1 MTINTRIMFI
11 TSISVLLTAI
21 IIGSFSLL
29 TLQDNKQLSTSKLKE
44 LSSCNI
50 NNAKK
55 ICEKNS
61 KLFRNELMNEKK
73 ESLKANID
81 SISSIIE
88 SIQNISGIDN
98 IEKEKKIVLDI
109 VKNSRYG
116 SDGKDYFW
124 INDLNSVMVMHPY
137 KPTLAGKDLSDFED
151 PKGKHIFIEFS
162 KVCKENGSG
171 FVDYYWPRY
180 DSDAPQPKLSYVKL
194 IKRYGWVIG
203 TGVYIDDI
211 DKKMTKR
218 KQEIDS
224 LVNDTV
230 GKSEKD
236 LLQTSQIFDKQFV
249 KTRNISILLSVI
261 IMFVILVPY
270 YYILKQK
277 ISNPLVNTVDFT
289 SHISNFDFT
298 QNIDTDRNDEI
309 GILQK
314 SLSTMVNKLS
324 SMIGNIS
331 EGMKTLAS
339 SSTELTAISDS
350 LCNGA
355 DMSSKKSKNV
365 NHIALN
371 MKEKMESVVNTTQK
385 ASDSITNV
393 VSAVENMT
401 DTINKISSNYEKARS
416 ITGEAVLF
424 SKNASNKIH
433 EFGKVAKEIS
443 SVTQTITDISE
454 QTNLLA
460 LNATIEA
467 ARAGESGKGFAVV
480 ANEIKELA
488 KQTAGATD
496 EIIMQISGI
505 QQSIKE
511 SVEQIDKITNII
523 VDVNE
528 IVTSIASATDE
539 QSNNIQEIAI
549 NTSNASEGIE
559 IAVQNIV
566 ETTSLSKEIVLN
578 ISDVNKTSNEF
589 STSSSELNKSADDLS
604 KLAEN
609 LKIMVDQFKLA

>member
-1 MTINTRIMFI
+1 MTIKTRIMII
-11 TSISVLLTAI
+11 TNISVLLTAI
-21 IIGSFSLL
+21 IIGSFSLF
-29 TLQDNKQLSTSKLKE
+29 TLQDNKKLSTSKLKE
-44 LSSCNI
+44 LSLNNI
-50 NNAKK
+50 SNAKK
-55 ICEKNS
+55 LCEKNTQLL
-61 KLFRNELMNEKK
+61 KNELMNEKK

-88 SIQNISGIDN
+88 SIQNIGGIDN

-109 VKNSRYG
+109 VKHSRYG
-116 SDGKDYFW
+116 NEGKDYFW

-137 KPTLAGKDLSDFED
+137 KPTLAGKDLSGFQD
-151 PKGKHIFIEFS
+151 PKGKHIFIEFA
-162 KVCKENGSG
+162 KICKENGKG
-171 FVDYYWPRY
+171 FVDYFWPRY

-218 KQEIDS
+218 QQEINI

-230 GKSEKD
+230 KKSEKD
-236 LLQTSQIFDKQFV
+236 LLNTSQIFDIQFV
-249 KTRNISILLSVI
+249 KTRNFAILLSVI
-261 IMFVILVPY
+261 IMVVILVPY
-270 YYILKQK
+270 YFILKQK
-277 ISNPLVNTVDFT
+277 ISNPLVNTVNFT
-289 SHISNFDFT
+289 SNISNFDFT
-298 QNIDTDRNDEI
+298 QNIETDRNDEI
-309 GILQK
+309 GILQN

-324 SMIGNIS
+324 KMIGNIG

-339 SSTELTAISDS
+339 SSTELTAISNS
-350 LCNGA
+350 LCSGA
-355 DMSSKKSKNV
+355 DMSSKKSKKV
-365 NHIALN
+365 KYIALN
-371 MKEKMESVVNTTQK
+371 MKEKMESVVDTTQK
-385 ASDSITNV
+385 ASNSITNV

-401 DTINKISSNYEKARS
+401 ETINKISSNYEKARS
-416 ITGEAVLF
+416 ITDEAVSF
-424 SKNASNKIH
+424 SKDASKKIH
-433 EFGKVAKEIS
+433 EFGNVAQEIS

-496 EIIMQISGI
+496 EIIIQISGI

-511 SVEQIDKITNII
+511 SVEQIDKITKII
-523 VDVNE
+523 VDVND
-528 IVTSIASATDE
+528 IVTTIASATDE
-539 QSNNIQEIAI
+539 QSNSIQEIAI

-578 ISDVNKTSNEF
+578 ISEVNNTADEF

-609 LKIMVDQFKLA
+609 LKVMVDQFKLA